1 MKKLTTFLAASLLG
15 LSSLASAAPSLEVH
29 AGGSIRVT
37 ASASA
42 SAGSASAHGSVV
54 VVRDHRTP
62 APVYRPIVEQQVP
75 VYTEVTWQRPAPAW
89 ITLGTVATGTQTV
102 VPSDRKLDTLTF
114 AIEGR
119 VDLDKVVVYFEGQT
133 SPQITKIKSVLTSRS
148 TMPVIDLA
156 GNNREIKRVI
166 LYSAASSR
174 GEITV
179 LGRNG
184 RDAAPITMPGWST
197 IGATATGQQWF
208 TLPAARSYDSFA
220 LAANGTNVA
229 LDKVVL
235 RYADGTAQTLQIDKL
250 IGANRR
256 AAVVEVP
263 TNKKI
268 KAVIVFTDADARGD
282 VMLFAK

>member
-54 VVRDHRTP
+54 VRDHRTP

-89 ITLGTVATGTQTV
+89 ITLGTVATGKQTI
-102 VPSDRKLDTLTF
+102 VPSDRLLDSLTF
-114 AIEGR
+114 DIEGR
-119 VDLDKVVVYFEGQT
+119 VEIEKVAIYFEGQT
-133 SPQITKIKSVLTSRS
+133 SPQISKLDTVLTEGMR
-148 TMPVIDLA
+148 MPIIDLA
-156 GNNREIKRVI
+156 GSNREIKRVI
-166 LYSAASSR
+166 VYSTASNR

-179 LGRNG
+179 LGRND
-184 RDAAPITMPGWST
+184 RDAAQIVMPGWSKLAAL
-197 IGATATGQQWF
+197 GTGKQMF
-208 TLPAARSYDSFA
+208 TLESERRYSSLA
-220 LAANGTNVA
+220 LVGSGSNIE
-229 LDKVVL
+229 LEQVVVH
-235 RYADGTAQTLQIDKL
+235 YTDGTAQTFELDAML
-250 IGANRR
+250 GTNRR
-256 AAVVEVP
+256 AAAIELQ
-263 TNKKI
+263 NKKV
-268 KAVIVFTDADARGD
+268 KSVIVYTDADARGD